1 MLVKLTG
8 ALKFCFSNFQAVC
21 TEFLIRYPD
30 LIFAETLPTFSTH
43 TFELGIIE
51 AGNNET
57 EIDIDREIEKRS
69 LNLATTT
76 TSQVPKVEF
85 KLPNRRPKS
94 LAITTTSPLMSELEM
109 NSNNSKFFAISN
121 ERNDCSKFIEVG
133 GGPSALPAKYHTEVK
148 LRRAKSS
155 TLAGSCVDQRQLDNN
170 NRSV

>member
-1 MLVKLTG
+1 MCNVMIQ
-8 ALKFCFSNFQAVC
+8 FIFVRFQAVC

-30 LIFAETLPTFSTH
+30 LIFAENLPTFSTH

-69 LNLATTT
+69 LNLASRTTS
-76 TSQVPKVEF
+76 SQVPKVDF

-94 LAITTTSPLMSELEM
+94 LAISTTSPLISELEV
-109 NSNNSKFFAISN
+109 NSNKFFDISN
-121 ERNDCSKFIEVG
+121 DRNDCSKFIEVG
-133 GGPSALPAKYHTEVK
+133 GGPSALPTKYHTEVK

-155 TLAGSCVDQRQLDNN
+155 TLAGSCVDQRHLDNN
-170 NRSV
+170 NRLV